1 MENSVLFNELV
12 AILAQEND
20 IHQNMIDAATDIH
33 SCARRDDI
41 GGLKVK
47 CSIFDNHISGLE
59 KIEERRV
66 NVCELLREKLN
77 DKVPSGRLLSII
89 EQSDPQTREKLRS
102 LRASLMERV
111 EKLKA
116 LNTSNIVLFK
126 ETLGGIGASI
136 DMIKLSL
143 APKTGYRYK
152 GDIKPPRGSNVSL
165 FNEVV

>member
-1 MENSVLFNELV
+1 MEQAMLFDELLN
-12 AILAQEND
+12 ILTQEND
-20 IHQNMIDAATDIH
+20 IHQNLIDAATDIH
-33 SCARRDDI
+33 SSARGDDI
-41 GGLKVK
+41 SGLKRN

-59 KIEERRV
+59 KAEERRV
-66 NVCELLREKLN
+66 NVCELLRGVLG

-89 EQSDPQTREKLRS
+89 EQSEPQVREKLKS
-102 LRASLMERV
+102 LRASLMDRV

-136 DMIKLSL
+136 DMIKLSM

-152 GDIKPPRGSNVSL
+152 GDVKPRGNNVSL

>member
-1 MENSVLFNELV
+1 MEQSVLFNELL
-12 AILAQEND
+12 AILTQEND
-20 IHQNMIDAATDIH
+20 IHQNLITAATDIH
-33 SCARRDDI
+33 GCARSDDLN
-41 GGLKVK
+41 GLKRN

-59 KIEERRV
+59 KAEERRLDI
-66 NVCELLREKLN
+66 CERLRGSLG
-77 DKVPSGRLLSII
+77 DKAPSGRLLSII
-89 EQSDPQTREKLRS
+89 EYSDPAVRDKLKS

-126 ETLGGIGASI
+126 ETLGGIGASME
-136 DMIKLSL
+136 MIKLSI

-152 GDIKPPRGSNVSL
+152 GDIKPRGSNVSL